1 MKPDVLVAYPLRRQQ
16 MEMLEERYTLHRLDL
31 AGDEDRDAVF
41 AKAGPVCTA
50 MLVNGH
56 VTVDKAF
63 LDRMPMLKLASC
75 SSAGY
80 EPIDVDAMTQ
90 RGITLTNTS
99 EVLLDDVAD
108 TALLLM
114 LAVRR
119 RLPQGDAYVRSG
131 EWGAKGMMPLT
142 TSTFGK
148 KAGIVGLGQIGLAIA
163 KRCEAVGLT
172 IGYHSRNPKS
182 GNDYAYFDDPVKLA
196 EWADVL
202 IAATPGGPSTEG
214 LISAEV
220 LDALGPS
227 GSFVNIARGTVVDEP
242 ALIKAL
248 EEGRIASAGLD
259 VYLNEPNPDPRFAKL
274 DNVVLYPHH
283 ASGTEETRERMAQ
296 LAVDN
301 IDAFFAGK
309 PLLTPVN

>member
-1 MKPDVLVAYPLRRQQ
+1 MKPDVLVAYPLRSQQ
-16 MEMLEERYTLHRLDL
+16 MDMLEERYTLHRLDL
-31 AGDEDRDAVF
+31 AKGEEREAVF

-50 MLVNGH
+50 MVVNGH
-56 VTVDKAF
+56 VTVDEVF
-63 LDRMPMLKLASC
+63 LSKLPALKLASC

-80 EPIDVDAMTQ
+80 DQMDVDAMTQ
-90 RGITLTNTS
+90 RGIKLTNTS

-108 TALLLM
+108 MALLLM
-114 LAVRR
+114 LAARR

-131 EWGAKGMMPLT
+131 QWGEKGMMPLT
-142 TSTFGK
+142 SSTYGK

-172 IGYHSRNPKS
+172 IGYHTRSPKS

-202 IAATPGGPSTEG
+202 IAATPGGAATEG

-220 LDALGPS
+220 LDALGPA

-301 IDAFFAGK
+301 LDAFFAGK
-309 PLLTPVN
+309 TLLTPVN